1 MAAAEVAVL
10 AFADALGL
18 DEAPVLA
25 AAEEELEPV
34 AAGVL
39 LVELEL
45 LHPAA
50 SRIDP
55 TAAAAATIA
64 FDARKVTLPCPPRG
78 LNRASVGILARQV
91 SILANAVERK
101 VANS

>member
-18 DEAPVLA
+18 LDELA
-25 AAEEELEPV
+25 AIEAEEVLEPV
-34 AAGVL
+34 AAGAL
-39 LVELEL
+39 DELEL

-55 TAAAAATIA
+55 TAAVAATIA
-64 FDARKVTLPCPPRG
+64 FDARKVTLPCPPG
-78 LNRASVGILARQV
+78 G
-91 SILANAVERK
+91 
-101 VANS
+101 

>member
-18 DEAPVLA
+18 LDELA
-25 AAEEELEPV
+25 AIEEELEPV

-55 TAAAAATIA
+55 TVAAAATIA
-64 FDARKVTLPCPPRG
+64 FDARKVTLPCPPG
-78 LNRASVGILARQV
+78 G
-91 SILANAVERK
+91 
-101 VANS
+101 

>member
-1 MAAAEVAVL
+1 MPPMAAAEVAVL

-18 DEAPVLA
+18 LEELA
-25 AAEEELEPV
+25 AADELVPADELV
-34 AAGVL
+34 VAAAGVPD
-39 LVELEL
+39 ELE

-64 FDARKVTLPCPPRG
+64 FDARKVTLPCPPG
-78 LNRASVGILARQV
+78 LNRTSVGILARQV
-91 SILANAVERK
+91 SILANAV
-101 VANS
+101 

>member
-10 AFADALGL
+10 GFADAAGL
-18 DEAPVLA
+18 PEVLA

-34 AAGVL
+34 AAGAL

-64 FDARKVTLPCPPRG
+64 FDARKVTLPCPPG
-78 LNRASVGILARQV
+78 G
-91 SILANAVERK
+91 
-101 VANS
+101 

>member
-18 DEAPVLA
+18 LEELA
-25 AAEEELEPV
+25 AGEEELEPV
-34 AAGVL
+34 AAGV

-64 FDARKVTLPCPPRG
+64 FDARKVTLPCPPG
-78 LNRASVGILARQV
+78 G
-91 SILANAVERK
+91 
-101 VANS
+101 

>member
-18 DEAPVLA
+18 DEPVA

-34 AAGVL
+34 AAGTL

-55 TAAAAATIA
+55 IAAVAATIA
-64 FDARKVTLPCPPRG
+64 FGARKVTLPCPPG
-78 LNRASVGILARQV
+78 G
-91 SILANAVERK
+91 
-101 VANS
+101 

>member
-18 DEAPVLA
+18 LDELA
-25 AAEEELEPV
+25 AAEEKLEPV
-34 AAGVL
+34 AAGAL

-50 SRIDP
+50 SIIDP
-55 TAAAAATIA
+55 IAAVAATIA
-64 FDARKVTLPCPPRG
+64 FDARKVTLPCPPG
-78 LNRASVGILARQV
+78 G
-91 SILANAVERK
+91 
-101 VANS
+101 

>member
-64 FDARKVTLPCPPRG
+64 FDARKVTLPCPPG

>member
-18 DEAPVLA
+18 LEELA
-25 AAEEELEPV
+25 AIDEEEELEPD

-45 LHPAA
+45 LQPAA

-55 TAAAAATIA
+55 TAAAAATIV
-64 FDARKVTLPCPPRG
+64 FDARKVTLPCPPG
-78 LNRASVGILARQV
+78 G
-91 SILANAVERK
+91 
-101 VANS
+101 

>member
-10 AFADALGL
+10 AFADAVGL
-18 DEAPVLA
+18 DEALA
-25 AAEEELEPV
+25 AIEAEEVLEPV
-34 AAGVL
+34 AAGAL

-55 TAAAAATIA
+55 IAAVAATIA
-64 FDARKVTLPCPPRG
+64 FDARKVTLPCPPG
-78 LNRASVGILARQV
+78 G
-91 SILANAVERK
+91 
-101 VANS
+101 

>member
-10 AFADALGL
+10 AFADAVGL
-18 DEAPVLA
+18 DEALA
-25 AAEEELEPV
+25 AAEEEAAAEVLEPV
-34 AAGVL
+34 AAGAL

-55 TAAAAATIA
+55 IAAVAATIA
-64 FDARKVTLPCPPRG
+64 FDARKVTLPCPPG
-78 LNRASVGILARQV
+78 G
-91 SILANAVERK
+91 
-101 VANS
+101 

>member
-10 AFADALGL
+10 AFAEALGL
-18 DEAPVLA
+18 DEVPVLA
-25 AAEEELEPV
+25 AAEEVLEPV

-50 SRIDP
+50 SRIEP

-78 LNRASVGILARQV
+78 YTGRAFGILARQV
-91 SILANAVERK
+91 CILANAVERK
-101 VANS
+101 VATS

>member
-18 DEAPVLA
+18 LEEPA
-25 AAEEELEPV
+25 AGEEEEVEPV
-34 AAGVL
+34 AAGV

-50 SRIDP
+50 SRIEP

-64 FDARKVTLPCPPRG
+64 FDARKVTLPCPPG
-78 LNRASVGILARQV
+78 VKQG
-91 SILANAVERK
+91 ERWHLG
-101 VANS
+101 